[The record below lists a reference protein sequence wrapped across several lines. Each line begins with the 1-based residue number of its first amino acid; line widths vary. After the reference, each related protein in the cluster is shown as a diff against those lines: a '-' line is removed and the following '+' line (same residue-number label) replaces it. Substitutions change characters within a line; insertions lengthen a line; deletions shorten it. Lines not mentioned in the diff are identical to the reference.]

1 MNAFF
6 GKKWPIRL
14 LVVGLVVG
22 VLALAPKLP
31 HDQTLRIDLG
41 DSSKI
46 TDALTVRWA
55 PQSKNPSIEDWTGE
69 VTFQYGKNA
78 APRVVQQETRLADG
92 DYVVEIEVSTEG
104 GRAVT
109 DRVVALRGG
118 ATTIDVASLAL
129 ASDTRAEDGGFK

>member
-1 MNAFF
+1 LNAFF

-69 VTFQYGKNA
+69 VTFRYEKNA
-78 APRVVQQETRLADG
+78 APRVVQQEMRLADG
-92 DYVVEIEVSTEG
+92 DYVVEIERITEQG
-104 GRAVT
+104 GAVT
-109 DRVVALRGG
+109 RKNVALTGG
-118 ATTIDVASLAL
+118 TTTIDMSG
-129 ASDTRAEDGGFK
+129 TP